1 VKPPIPPFDPLGLP
15 VPSLLALG
23 LSALTLTLHLAA
35 MQFTVGSAILGV
47 LAKSKHPVLT
57 RFFGTGLP
65 LGFSYLVTLGIP
77 PLLFVQVMYGQF
89 FYTSSVLIGA
99 FWIAVVP
106 LIIIGYG
113 AAYWHRMVRDHR
125 PRRAFLMLVV
135 SALCLLTVGYIYVNN
150 LTLSMHPERWLPLY
164 RANPSG
170 GVLHHGEPTLAFRYL
185 LFIVPAPFMAG
196 LALVLRA
203 GFLRSRDPAS
213 ALEHQRFG
221 VRAMLIATVLVA
233 LTVVGLL
240 ATLPP
245 NIRDALLRPGL
256 LSGLAIGASVSG
268 LLALGAALASGK
280 RAGLTL
286 PVVSASLA
294 VVGLGCLVVA
304 RELVRQLYLAPYFS
318 IHRAPVLA
326 QWEMFAAFAVTLLI
340 GVVFLAVLTKRMV
353 VTFAKNG

>member
-1 VKPPIPPFDPLGLP
+1 MKPPIPPFDPLGLP
-15 VPSLLALG
+15 IPSILMVSLA
-23 LSALTLTLHLAA
+23 ALTLTLHLAA

-47 LAKSKHPVLT
+47 LAKRRHPTIT
-57 RFFGTGLP
+57 RFCGTGLP

-99 FWIAVVP
+99 FWIMVIP
-106 LIIIGYG
+106 LIIVGYG
-113 AAYWHRMVRDHR
+113 AAYWHRMVRDHN

-185 LFIVPAPFMAG
+185 LFIVPAPFVAG

-221 VRAMLIATVLVA
+221 VRAMLVATVLVA
-233 LTVVGLL
+233 IAVFGLL

-245 NIRDALLRPGL
+245 TIREALLRPGL
-256 LSGLAIGASVSG
+256 LMVLAVGASGFG
-268 LLALGAALASGK
+268 LLALAVAIFSGK

-286 PVVSASLA
+286 PVVSASLSTLS
-294 VVGLGCLVVA
+294 LGCLVVA
-304 RELVRQLYLAPYFS
+304 RELVRQLYLLPYFS

-326 QWEMFAAFAVTLLI
+326 QWGMFTAFAVTLLV
-340 GVVFLAVLTKRMV
+340 GVVFLAILTKRMI
-353 VTFAKNG
+353 VTFVRNG